1 MKKDFNL
8 ILKSVNGTGALN
20 SSKTYFFDTHLFD
33 ETKQYLLTFTFL
45 SKAVYL
51 TTGTLPILNCD
62 LGQTSFYE
70 GRNNSNSQV
79 VKTLGLLAPSQ
90 VNSGNYN
97 ITATNAT
104 GNVITLNTT
113 SGLYVGQ
120 VVIISGTVF
129 GGLTAGTY
137 TIAGIVGST
146 ITLNGSPTLLTASGL
161 MSLSLQN
168 VNILQSCT
176 TSNPPVFLDR
186 ITTNH
191 SITVNIVDEN
201 GNAWVDSNGQD
212 ISSYVLILNFRCI

>member
-1 MKKDFNL
+1 M
-8 ILKSVNGTGALN
+8 
-20 SSKTYFFDTHLFD
+20 
-33 ETKQYLLTFTFL
+33 
-45 SKAVYL
+45 
-51 TTGTLPILNCD
+51 
-62 LGQTSFYE
+62 
-70 GRNNSNSQV
+70 
-79 VKTLGLLAPSQ
+79 KTLGLLAPSQ

-146 ITLNGSPTLLTASGL
+146 ITLNGSPTLTTASGL

-168 VNILQSCT
+168 DNILQSCT